1 MKLFTENRV
10 CPEVCHCIEMFF
22 IIQDFQQLALAVKTQ
37 FALKFFKSG
46 GGDRTPMSSTKS
58 CSR

>member
-1 MKLFTENRV
+1 MLALKTEFAMKLFTENRV

-46 GGDRTPMSSTKS
+46 GG
-58 CSR
+58 